1 MSYVKRVI
9 KKALPATKKRELE
22 QAFRLNKAHFASA
35 VFRSPA
41 SGMRVIGIT
50 GTNGKTST
58 CSFVNEIIKSSGK
71 RTALYTTAY
80 SEILGKQTPNRS
92 HMTVASAWSVQK
104 FFAEAKRKK
113 VEWVILEITS
123 HALDQ
128 YRISGVPL
136 EIVAITNLS
145 QDHLDYHGT
154 MENYA
159 SAKARIITDFSPRTV
174 VLNAD
179 DEWFSFFAKKVKN
192 KLITIGEGSA
202 NYQIKELQLLPTGM
216 SFNLISAKGILA
228 LTSKAV
234 GHFNAYNIAMAATIC
249 QSMGCKKE
257 VIEAA
262 VARLP
267 VVPGRMEP
275 ILEGQNFAVL
285 VDYAH
290 TPDALENVLKAART
304 ISSSSVRIV
313 FGATGDRDTTKRA
326 PMGEVAAKFADYI
339 YLTDDETYS
348 ENGDAIRKAVLEG
361 IEQQGELKKCTEI
374 ADRREA
380 IKQAFADAKKGDVV
394 ILAGIGHQDY
404 RAMGSTKLAWDE
416 REVARDVLRE
426 MDNERKT

>member
-22 QAFRLNKAHFASA
+22 QAFRLNKAHFASM

-41 SGMRVIGIT
+41 SGMLVIGIT

-174 VLNAD
+174 V
-179 DEWFSFFAKKVKN
+179 W
-192 KLITIGEGSA
+192 
-202 NYQIKELQLLPTGM
+202 
-216 SFNLISAKGILA
+216 
-228 LTSKAV
+228 
-234 GHFNAYNIAMAATIC
+234 
-249 QSMGCKKE
+249 
-257 VIEAA
+257 
-262 VARLP
+262 
-267 VVPGRMEP
+267 
-275 ILEGQNFAVL
+275 
-285 VDYAH
+285 
-290 TPDALENVLKAART
+290 
-304 ISSSSVRIV
+304 
-313 FGATGDRDTTKRA
+313 
-326 PMGEVAAKFADYI
+326 
-339 YLTDDETYS
+339 
-348 ENGDAIRKAVLEG
+348 
-361 IEQQGELKKCTEI
+361 
-374 ADRREA
+374 
-380 IKQAFADAKKGDVV
+380 
-394 ILAGIGHQDY
+394 
-404 RAMGSTKLAWDE
+404 
-416 REVARDVLRE
+416 
-426 MDNERKT
+426 NEF